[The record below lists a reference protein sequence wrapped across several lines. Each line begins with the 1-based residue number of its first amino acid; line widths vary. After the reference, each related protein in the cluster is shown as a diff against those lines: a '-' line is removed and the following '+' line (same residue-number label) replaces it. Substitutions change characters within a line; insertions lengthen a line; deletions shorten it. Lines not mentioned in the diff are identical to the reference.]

1 MGTFIFNALKNLFKS
16 IVIIVVSILTLG
28 FMFVADIL
36 ALVIYPI
43 FAWRNPDKASAV
55 SFLTDVLNWDIL
67 DDIINPRRKVVD
79 NKLITFF
86 QCLMRPM
93 DAFVISLW
101 NAWFLHYSPMKKRK
115 FFIDMLCNH
124 LQSLPD
130 KVQMEYFK
138 AVDFDRKV
146 YLIQHNMLSPSVVE
160 LLSQKEFAEKQSN
173 FCNKSENLK
182 AFIYAGK
189 VDDGDFENLTTDETK
204 IFSEKFD
211 LSLNKQYCL
220 IRKAFKF
227 LNYIDVLKAYIMRK
241 GLHPSAVK
249 LFYEKYD
256 SRKND
261 KSIATI
267 PVALECRQDLVTVQQ
282 TENACNQQGTAE
294 TFAEYLKLRGKLGFE
309 AQVSMSAWQYEVF
322 HKVGLKL
329 TQNAVYE
336 KLARVNKNNDSQNFV
351 RLMMKY
357 GEVDGDEIAMHQ
369 IAGDEKLSAMWLKH
383 LSQTA

>member
-1 MGTFIFNALKNLFKS
+1 MGTFIFNAREILFKS
-16 IVIIVVSILTLG
+16 IVIVIVSIMTLV
-28 FMFVADIL
+28 FLFFADVV
-36 ALVIYPI
+36 ALVVYPVW
-43 FAWRNPDKASAV
+43 AWRKPREASAV
-55 SFLTDVLNWDIL
+55 SFLSDVLNWDIL
-67 DDIINPRRKVVD
+67 DVIINPRRKVVD

-93 DAFVISLW
+93 DVFVISLW
-101 NAWFLHYSPMKKRK
+101 NAWFLHHSPMKKRK
-115 FFIDMLCNH
+115 FFIDMLGNE

-130 KVQMEYFK
+130 KVQEKYFK

-146 YLIQHNMLSPSVVE
+146 YLIQHNMLSPSALE
-160 LLSQKEFAEKQSN
+160 LIN
-173 FCNKSENLK
+173 NKK
-182 AFIYAGK
+182 FGIKDGVRAFIYTGK
-189 VDDGDFENLTTDETK
+189 ISDRDFPELTMENIK
-204 IFSEKFD
+204 IFFEKFD
-211 LSLNKQYCL
+211 LSLNKQVYL
-220 IRKAFKF
+220 IKEAFTHSD
-227 LNYIDVLKAYIMRK
+227 YIPVLKDYIMRK

-249 LFYEKYD
+249 LFYEKYED
-256 SRKND
+256 RKND
-261 KSIATI
+261 NSIATI

-282 TENACNQQGTAE
+282 TENARNQQGMAE
-294 TFAEYLKLRGKLGFE
+294 TFAKYLKLRGKLGFE

-369 IAGDEKLSAMWLKH
+369 IAGDEKLSAMWLNH
-383 LSQTA
+383 LSETA